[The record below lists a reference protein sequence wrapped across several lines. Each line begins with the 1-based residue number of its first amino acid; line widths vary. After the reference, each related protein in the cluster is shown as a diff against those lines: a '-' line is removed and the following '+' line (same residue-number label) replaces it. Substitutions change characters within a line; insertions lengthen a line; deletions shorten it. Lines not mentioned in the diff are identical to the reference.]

1 MFSLPLLFSTL
12 AVANAYV
19 WPSPTLDALES
30 ARWDQN
36 GHNAVG
42 FAGFVVPCDLALQGF
57 HSGRAN
63 VADWVRTAYHD
74 MATHNVEDGTG
85 GLDASIRFSEETSRA
100 ENPGDGFRNT
110 LVEVT
115 SIGIAHVSI
124 ADKLAVATIL
134 AIENCGGPEIP
145 FRGGRVDAGGPNT
158 PGVPEPQQDL
168 QSHIAYFARQGFTP
182 TEMIGLIACGHSFGG
197 VEHAPFPDISPEMHD
212 PNNTLSVSHFDTTF
226 AHFDNNVA
234 TEYISGT
241 TQNPLV
247 VGSND
252 TTNSDKR
259 IFASDGNI
267 TMKSFADSPELFA
280 STCSNLFARMLN
292 TVPRGV
298 QLTDVITPL
307 PVKPSRLQLTMSG
320 NTLKMSGEVR
330 FWNMAADPQRTVFML
345 LDDHAGGTRNVT
357 LPAAGVS
364 TATGGRYNAAWYT
377 LAPQSSTSLALD
389 AAAGVTGMRFV
400 VDGKLEDQGGVG
412 FAVQDGVVFSDTS
425 CYTSNQEP
433 FKWRM
438 DVAVRNGLNPTRVY
452 LIQIGATDSIGREI
466 AVEVDVPPPAKP
478 VAVNANYSLW
488 SIDMTDGNFY
498 NIEAEV
504 DGRKLIGNDVF
515 GYGATGLKACPTS
528 T

>member
-1 MFSLPLLFSTL
+1 MTIQVTTDELRLRLQDRDRDRILT
-12 AVANAYV
+12 YV
-19 WPSPTLDALES
+19 
-30 ARWDQN
+30 
-36 GHNAVG
+36 
-42 FAGFVVPCDLALQGF
+42 
-57 HSGRAN
+57 
-63 VADWVRTAYHD
+63 
-74 MATHNVEDGTG
+74 
-85 GLDASIRFSEETSRA
+85 
-100 ENPGDGFRNT
+100 
-110 LVEVT
+110 
-115 SIGIAHVSI
+115 
-124 ADKLAVATIL
+124 
-134 AIENCGGPEIP
+134 
-145 FRGGRVDAGGPNT
+145 
-158 PGVPEPQQDL
+158 
-168 QSHIAYFARQGFTP
+168 
-182 TEMIGLIACGHSFGG
+182 HSFGG

-259 IFASDGNI
+259 IFASDGNV
-267 TMKSFADSPELFA
+267 TMQSFAGSAELFA
-280 STCSNLFARMLN
+280 SICSNLFARMLN

-330 FWNMAADPQRTVFML
+330 FWNMTADPQRTVFML
-345 LDDHAGGTRNVT
+345 LDDHAGGTMNVT

-377 LAPQSSTSLALD
+377 LTPQSSTSLVLD
-389 AAAGVTGMRFV
+389 AAAGVSGMRFI

-412 FAVQDGVVFSDTS
+412 FAIQDGVVFSDTS

-452 LIQIGATDSIGREI
+452 LIQLGSTDSSGREI
-466 AVEVDVPPPAKP
+466 AVEVDVPPPANP
-478 VAVNANYSLW
+478 VAVNADYSIW

-515 GYGATGLKACPTS
+515 GYGAAGLKACTTS